1 MDSKSDVIVK
11 RGAKDSVFVHL
22 FQDKK
27 YVLQL
32 YKALHPEDVD
42 ATEDM
47 IEIITLENV
56 LTDNIYNDLGFM
68 IDKRLI
74 ILVEAQSTWTAN
86 IIVRA
91 LMYLAQTYHDYI
103 AKEELNIYG
112 SKTLDLPEPEMYVIY
127 TGNKKIEKEAIT
139 LSEEFFGGRKTDL
152 EVTVHVLTDGKEH
165 DIIYQYVALTKVLDD
180 QVKLHGRTREAIIET
195 IRICKDR
202 DLLKQYLTEHE
213 QEVQDIMIT
222 LFDNETILK
231 GYTREKVNAALN
243 EGISKGEKKN
253 KIEIVKKMLQESL
266 PIDLIVR
273 ISGLSDSEIKAIRAK
288 MVN

>member
-1 MDSKSDVIVK
+1 MDSKRDVIVK

-47 IEIITLENV
+47 IEIVTLENV

-74 ILVEAQSTWTAN
+74 VLVEAQSTWTAN

-127 TGNKKIEKEAIT
+127 TGNKKIEKESIT

-231 GYTREKVNAALN
+231 GYTREREKAARAT
-243 EGISKGEKKN
+243 EKKEN
-253 KIEIVKKMLQESL
+253 TIEFVKKMLKKAL
-266 PIDLIVR
+266 PIDLISEL
-273 ISGLSDSEIKAIRAK
+273 SGLTPAEINAIKAK

>member
-1 MDSKSDVIVK
+1 
-11 RGAKDSVFVHL
+11 
-22 FQDKK
+22 
-27 YVLQL
+27 
-32 YKALHPEDVD
+32 
-42 ATEDM
+42 M

-74 ILVEAQSTWTAN
+74 VLVEAQSTWTVN
-86 IIVRA
+86 IIFRA
-91 LMYLAQTYHDYI
+91 LMYLAQTYQDYI
-103 AKEELNIYG
+103 GKEELNVYS
-112 SKTLDLPEPEMYVIY
+112 SKALDLPEPEMYVIY
-127 TGNKKIEKEAIT
+127 TGNRKIGKEAIT

-180 QVKLHGRTREAIIET
+180 QVRLHGRSREAIIET

-213 QEVQDIMIT
+213 QEVQDIMVT

-231 GYTREKVNAALN
+231 GYTREKVNAARAEALVEGLKTGRIN
-243 EGISKGEKKN
+243 E
-253 KIEIVKKMLQESL
+253 KIEMAKKMLKKAF
-266 PIDLIVR
+266 PIDLISEL
-273 ISGLSDSEIKAIRAK
+273 SGLTPAEINAIK
-288 MVN
+288 TQIES

>member
-1 MDSKSDVIVK
+1 MQGKGGVPADNKSDIIVK
-11 RGAKDSVFVHL
+11 RGAKDGVFVHL

-32 YKALHPEDVD
+32 YKVLHPEDVD

-56 LTDNIYNDLGFM
+56 LTDNIYNDLDFM
-68 IDKRLI
+68 IDRRLI
-74 ILVEAQSTWTAN
+74 VLVEAQSIWMAN

-91 LMYLAQTYHDYI
+91 LMYLAQTYHDYMG
-103 AKEELNIYG
+103 KEELNVYG

-127 TGNKKIEKEAIT
+127 TGNRIIGKNAIT
-139 LSEEFFGGRKTDL
+139 LSEEFFHGKETDL

-165 DIIYQYVALTKVLDD
+165 DIIYQCVAFTKVLDD
-180 QVKLHGRTREAIIET
+180 QVRLHGKTREAIMET

-213 QEVQDIMIT
+213 QEVRDIMIT

-231 GYTREKVNAALN
+231 GYTREKVNAART
-243 EGISKGEKKN
+243 EGMKAGQVAEKM
-253 KIEIVKKMLQESL
+253 ETVKKKLKK
-266 PIDLIVR
+266 PCRLI
-273 ISGLSDSEIKAIRAK
+273 
-288 MVN
+288 

>member
-47 IEIITLENV
+47 IEIVTLENV

-74 ILVEAQSTWTAN
+74 VLVEAQSTWTAN

-127 TGNKKIEKEAIT
+127 TGNKKIEKESIT

-231 GYTREKVNAALN
+231 GYTREREKAARAT
-243 EGISKGEKKN
+243 EKKEN
-253 KIEIVKKMLQESL
+253 TIEFVKKMLKKAL
-266 PIDLIVR
+266 PIDLISEL
-273 ISGLSDSEIKAIRAK
+273 SGLTPAEINAIKAK

>member
-74 ILVEAQSTWTAN
+74 VLVEAQSTWTVN
-86 IIVRA
+86 IIFRA
-91 LMYLAQTYHDYI
+91 LMYLAQTYQDYI
-103 AKEELNIYG
+103 GKEELNVYS
-112 SKTLDLPEPEMYVIY
+112 SKALDLPEPEMYVIY
-127 TGNKKIEKEAIT
+127 TGNRKIEKEAIT

-180 QVKLHGRTREAIIET
+180 QVRLHGRTREAIIET

-213 QEVQDIMIT
+213 QEVQDIMVT

-231 GYTREKVNAALN
+231 GYTREKEKAAERKKAIEAAKNLLIEGLPVELIARALN
-243 EGISKGEKKN
+243 LSIC
-253 KIEIVKKMLQESL
+253 EI
-266 PIDLIVR
+266 DA
-273 ISGLSDSEIKAIRAK
+273 IKAQ
-288 MVN
+288 MES

>member
-1 MDSKSDVIVK
+1 MDSKRDVIVK

-47 IEIITLENV
+47 IEIVTLENV

-74 ILVEAQSTWTAN
+74 VLVEAQSTWTAN

-127 TGNKKIEKEAIT
+127 TGNKKIEKESIT

-202 DLLKQYLTEHE
+202 DFLKQYLTEHE

-231 GYTREKVNAALN
+231 GYTREREKAARAT
-243 EGISKGEKKN
+243 EKKEN
-253 KIEIVKKMLQESL
+253 TIEFVKKMLKKAL
-266 PIDLIVR
+266 PIDLISEL
-273 ISGLSDSEIKAIRAK
+273 SGLTPAEINAIKAK

>member
-1 MDSKSDVIVK
+1 MNSKSDVIVK

-74 ILVEAQSTWTAN
+74 VLVEAQSTWTAN
-86 IIVRA
+86 IILRA

-103 AKEELNIYG
+103 AKEELNVYG

-273 ISGLSDSEIKAIRAK
+273 VSGLSDSEVKAIRAK

>member
-1 MDSKSDVIVK
+1 MDSKRDVIVK

-47 IEIITLENV
+47 IEIVTLENV

-74 ILVEAQSTWTAN
+74 VLVEAQSTWTAN

-127 TGNKKIEKEAIT
+127 TGSKKIEKESIT

-202 DLLKQYLTEHE
+202 DFLKQYLTEHE

-231 GYTREKVNAALN
+231 GYTREREKAAQTA
-243 EGISKGEKKN
+243 EKMAT
-253 KIEIVKKMLQESL
+253 VKKMLKKAL
-266 PIDLIVR
+266 PIDLISEL
-273 ISGLSDSEIKAIRAK
+273 SGLTPAEINAIKAQMA
-288 MVN
+288 N

>member
-1 MDSKSDVIVK
+1 MDSKRDVIVK

-74 ILVEAQSTWTAN
+74 VLVEAQSTWTAN

-127 TGNKKIEKEAIT
+127 TGTRKSKKKRSHCPKNSSAEERPT
-139 LSEEFFGGRKTDL
+139 LRSPSMFS
-152 EVTVHVLTDGKEH
+152 
-165 DIIYQYVALTKVLDD
+165 
-180 QVKLHGRTREAIIET
+180 RTAKNTISFINMSRSQKFLT
-195 IRICKDR
+195 IRSNFTEEREKR
-202 DLLKQYLTEHE
+202 LLKRFGFARTE
-213 QEVQDIMIT
+213 IC
-222 LFDNETILK
+222 
-231 GYTREKVNAALN
+231 
-243 EGISKGEKKN
+243 
-253 KIEIVKKMLQESL
+253 
-266 PIDLIVR
+266 
-273 ISGLSDSEIKAIRAK
+273 
-288 MVN
+288 

>member
-1 MDSKSDVIVK
+1 MDNKSDIIVK

-47 IEIITLENV
+47 IEIVTLENV

-74 ILVEAQSTWTAN
+74 VLVEAQSTWTAN

-231 GYTREKVNAALN
+231 GYTREKEKAAHADGLAD
-243 EGISKGEKKN
+243 GERRKA
-253 KIEIVKKMLQESL
+253 IETAKKMLYKAM
-266 PIDLIVR
+266 PIDLIAELC
-273 ISGLSDSEIKAIRAK
+273 GLSVPEINSIKAQMA
-288 MVN
+288 N

>member
-32 YKALHPEDVD
+32 YKALHPEDLD

-47 IEIITLENV
+47 IEIVTLENV

-74 ILVEAQSTWTAN
+74 VLVEAQSTWTAN

-127 TGNKKIEKEAIT
+127 TGNKKIEKESIT

-231 GYTREKVNAALN
+231 GYTREREKAARTA
-243 EGISKGEKKN
+243 EKMAT
-253 KIEIVKKMLQESL
+253 VKKMLKKAL
-266 PIDLIVR
+266 PIDLISEL
-273 ISGLSDSEIKAIRAK
+273 SGLTPAEINAIKAK
-288 MVN
+288 MAN

>member
-1 MDSKSDVIVK
+1 MDSDIIVK

-32 YKALHPEDVD
+32 YKALHPEAVD
-42 ATEDM
+42 ATENM

-74 ILVEAQSTWTAN
+74 VLVEAQSTWTAN
-86 IIVRA
+86 IIIRA

-103 AKEELNIYG
+103 SKEELNVYG
-112 SKTLDLPEPEMYVIY
+112 SKALSLPEPELYVIY
-127 TGNKKIEKEAIT
+127 TGSRVIDKEVVT
-139 LSEEFFGGRKTDL
+139 LSDEFFGGKKTDL
-152 EVTVHVLTDGKEH
+152 EVSVHVLTDGVQG
-165 DIIYQYVALTKVLDD
+165 DIIYQYVAFTKVLDD
-180 QVKLHGRTREAIIET
+180 QIRMYGRTREAVTET

-202 DLLKQYLTEHE
+202 NLLKQYLTEHE
-213 QEVQDIMIT
+213 QEVRDIMVT

-231 GYTREKVNAALN
+231 GYTREKENAALN
-243 EGISKGEKKN
+243 EGISKGERKKALEAARN
-253 KIEIVKKMLQESL
+253 LIKEGLPVELIARALNLPLAEIN
-266 PIDLIVR
+266 
-273 ISGLSDSEIKAIRAK
+273 EIKSQMA
-288 MVN
+288 N